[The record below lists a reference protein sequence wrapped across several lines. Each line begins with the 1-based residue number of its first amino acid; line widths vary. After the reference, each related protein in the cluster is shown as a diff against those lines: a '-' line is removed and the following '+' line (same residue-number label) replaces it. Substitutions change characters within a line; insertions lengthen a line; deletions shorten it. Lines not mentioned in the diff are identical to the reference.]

1 MAAVGLAIGAA
12 TSPIKLSPSLV
23 ASKKGV
29 RIAGSTVLGRIGSDM
44 LAVYSFTMAKSFQ
57 SVNPVTSDV
66 IAEYPIVTAQELV
79 AISRSSEGAF
89 ERWNALGF
97 RNRRK
102 ILLAFSKALLREID
116 DLAALVTLET
126 GKPIS
131 DSKLEIALSAH
142 HLAWAARNAEG
153 ILRTAHRP
161 AGLIMANMSATVERP
176 ALGPV
181 GVIGPWN
188 YPVFTPMGSI
198 AYALAAG
205 NSVIF
210 KPSEYTPGVGVALGE
225 IFAMVSGDTE
235 FFQVITGLGE
245 TGAALCQSG
254 VKKIAFTGST
264 ATAKK
269 VAALCAQTLTPFI
282 AECGGKDPVIVAR
295 DADIAAAADAT
306 VWSALSNA
314 GQTCIGAERVYVDEK
329 VADLFISKVIEIASE
344 IHSGDPA
351 SADYGPATMPS
362 QIKII
367 QSHIKDAIAKGGTV
381 ALGGV
386 QSVAGNFIQPT
397 ILLEVPEDSLAMTD
411 ETFGPT
417 LIINKVAN
425 MDEAVALANAS
436 RYGLGAAIW
445 SRRQG
450 KAIASQLNCGMIA
463 INSTISYASIPSL
476 PFGGTK
482 DSGYGRIHGP
492 EGLLE
497 FTYAR
502 AIVRARFKAPI
513 TVTSFKRTEKIDR
526 LVIKVIKLLSGR
538 LS

>member
-1 MAAVGLAIGAA
+1 
-12 TSPIKLSPSLV
+12 
-23 ASKKGV
+23 
-29 RIAGSTVLGRIGSDM
+29 
-44 LAVYSFTMAKSFQ
+44 MAKTFQ
-57 SVNPVTSDV
+57 SVNPVTGDV
-66 IAEYPIVTAQELV
+66 IAEYPIVTAQELIEITRV
-79 AISRSSEGAF
+79 SLDGF

-102 ILLAFSKALLREID
+102 ILLEFSKVLLNEID
-116 DLAALVTLET
+116 ELAALVTLET

-142 HLAWAARNAEG
+142 HVAWAARSAEG
-153 ILRTAHRP
+153 LLRTASRP
-161 AGLIMANMSATVERP
+161 AGLIMSNIAATVERP

-210 KPSEYTPGVGVALGE
+210 KPSEYTPGVGVALGQ
-225 IFAMVSGDTE
+225 IFAKVAADPE
-235 FFQVITGLGE
+235 IFQVITGLGE

-254 VKKIAFTGST
+254 MKKIAFTGST

-269 VAALCAQTLTPFI
+269 VATLCAQNLTPLI

-295 DADIAAAADAT
+295 DADITAAADAT

-314 GQTCIGAERVYVDEK
+314 GQTCIGAERVYVDEN
-329 VADLFISKVIEIASE
+329 VADIFIEKVVAIASGV
-344 IHSGDPA
+344 HSGDSS
-351 SADYGPATMPS
+351 SANYGPATMPS
-362 QIKII
+362 QVKII
-367 QSHIKDAIAKGGTV
+367 KSHIEDAVAKGATV

-386 QSVAGNFIQPT
+386 TAIDGNFIQPT
-397 ILLEVPEDSLAMTD
+397 ILLDVPEDSLAMVD

-417 LIINKVAN
+417 LIINRVAD
-425 MDEAVALANAS
+425 MDKAVALANAS

-450 KAIASQLNCGMIA
+450 QAIASQLHCGMVA

-492 EGLLE
+492 EGLFE
-497 FTYAR
+497 FTYTR
-502 AIVRARFKAPI
+502 AVVRARFKAPI
-513 TVTSFKRTEKIDR
+513 NVTSFKRSEKIDR
-526 LVIKVIKLLSGR
+526 FVIKVIQLLKGR